1 MSDRTHTGYGDGQVT
16 SIFVLNLPDDVCQDQ
31 AMSQQGS
38 STKPKKDLLE
48 RTEKEISRKII
59 DIETINCLRTGFRPE
74 DRTRY
79 LSMVE
84 LRKRVHR
91 ASVSLQSTMVL
102 DQKME
107 ELTKRLEK
115 DIQLEEELL
124 LTVREVQAESVEYFL
139 SRLRG

>member
-1 MSDRTHTGYGDGQVT
+1 MSH
-16 SIFVLNLPDDVCQDQ
+16 
-31 AMSQQGS
+31 QGS
-38 STKPKKDLLE
+38 STKSKKDLLE

-107 ELTKRLEK
+107 ELTKRMEK

>member
-16 SIFVLNLPDDVCQDQ
+16 SIFVLDLRDNVCQDH
-31 AMSQQGS
+31 QGS

>member
-1 MSDRTHTGYGDGQVT
+1 MAT
-16 SIFVLNLPDDVCQDQ
+16 
-31 AMSQQGS
+31 ME
-38 STKPKKDLLE
+38 DLLE

>member
-1 MSDRTHTGYGDGQVT
+1 MSH
-16 SIFVLNLPDDVCQDQ
+16 
-31 AMSQQGS
+31 QGS
-38 STKPKKDLLE
+38 STKSKKDLLE